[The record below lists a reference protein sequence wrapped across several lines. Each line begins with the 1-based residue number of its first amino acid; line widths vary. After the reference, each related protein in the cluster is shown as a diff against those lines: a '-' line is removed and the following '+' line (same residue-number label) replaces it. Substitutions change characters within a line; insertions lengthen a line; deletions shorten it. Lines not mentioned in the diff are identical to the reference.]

1 MKISYPTT
9 LSAKFPFQDPEW
21 RRWSFGSGGSHRRQ
35 MRKTTTLM
43 EVPIGRLDE
52 AVAIVL

>member
-1 MKISYPTT
+1 MKTSYPTIP
-9 LSAKFPFQDPEW
+9 SATFPFQDPEW